1 MTTGFYK
8 QSIRCSLRNLR
19 RRRNFTTFWTSQSF
33 YKAAQWEPS
42 DVNIPFVIEQ
52 TGRSINTY
60 DIFSRLLKERIVC
73 LNGPVHDGLASVVV
87 AQLLFLEAENPEK
100 PISYMRQSFQHC

>member
-1 MTTGFYK
+1 MIYLETRPLLRQLRSVLCQRSRYSSNRSLDNGADLTNWG
-8 QSIRCSLRNLR
+8 QSM
-19 RRRNFTTFWTSQSF
+19 
-33 YKAAQWEPS
+33 
-42 DVNIPFVIEQ
+42 VNIPFVIEQ

-100 PISYMRQSFQHC
+100 PIS